1 MTTVMTM
8 AFVWSRLALAA
19 LLAAGAACAPAEACP
34 DGTGGDDGNAPQLAC
49 CDGASIVF
57 LDLSTDG
64 FDDAIVAEPPSVAIA
79 PRIAITIDTAPAH
92 HAPATARD
100 VLVVAPKTSPPQT

>member
-1 MTTVMTM
+1 MITVRDM

-34 DGTGGDDGNAPQLAC
+34 GAPGDDGDAPQLAC
-49 CDGASIVF
+49 CDDGQVVL
-57 LDLSTDG
+57 LDLGSDG
-64 FDDAIVAEPPSVAIA
+64 FGDAILAEAPSVASA
-79 PRIAITIDTAPAH
+79 PRLAITITLPAAH
-92 HAPATARD
+92 HAPAIARD

>member
-1 MTTVMTM
+1 MITVRDM

-34 DGTGGDDGNAPQLAC
+34 DGTGGDGANSPQLAC
-49 CDGASIVF
+49 CDGASIVL
-57 LDLSTDG
+57 LDVANDC
-64 FDDAIVAEPPSVAIA
+64 FDDAIVAEAPSVALA
-79 PRIAITIDTAPAH
+79 PRTAITMSTALAHTAPAV
-92 HAPATARD
+92 TRD

>member
-1 MTTVMTM
+1 MITVMPM

-34 DGTGGDDGNAPQLAC
+34 GTAGDDADAPQLAC
-49 CDGASIVF
+49 CDKGQAVL
-57 LDLSTDG
+57 LDLGTGG
-64 FDDAIVAEPPSVAIA
+64 FGDAILAETPSVAST
-79 PRIAITIDTAPAH
+79 PRIAITITPPAAH
-92 HAPATARD
+92 HAPAITRD